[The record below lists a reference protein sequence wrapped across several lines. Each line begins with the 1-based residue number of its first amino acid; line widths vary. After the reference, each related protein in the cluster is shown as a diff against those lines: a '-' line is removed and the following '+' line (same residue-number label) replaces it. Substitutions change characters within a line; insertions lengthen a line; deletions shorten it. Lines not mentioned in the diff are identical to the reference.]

1 MCVTAAHKYQI
12 ACQWQFR
19 GHLKNLRA
27 TWLDGGDLMVLDEQV
42 TEETLM
48 GNSALEQR
56 IAYARGEMPCDIL
69 LKGGRVLCVVTGA
82 VLEADVAIA
91 GDRIVGVGS
100 GYEGKDVFDVS
111 GKVLVPGFIDTHLH
125 IESSL
130 VTPEEFDRCVAPR
143 GVTTAIC
150 DPHEIANVLGVPGIE
165 YFLKAAAHTLMDIRV
180 QLSSCVPSTSME
192 TSGAQIEAADLAPFM
207 DHPKVIGLAEFMNFP
222 GVIHRDPGAIAKLEL
237 FDGRHIDGHAPQLS
251 GNDLN
256 AYISAGIRTEHE
268 ATTARE
274 AVEKLQK
281 GMRVLIREGSV
292 SKDLNA
298 LQPVLNDVSSAYM
311 CLCTDDRNPLDIAEE
326 GHLDHM
332 IRTLI
337 AKGCTPLSVYR
348 AASLSAAEAF
358 GLKEKGQIAPGKI
371 ADIVVVDSLEG
382 CNVSRVFCRGV
393 EVTESNFNQRKSVP
407 PIGRNSVSS
416 RKIVAADFRSS
427 SNNPIT
433 DVIGIVEGK
442 IITEHLSEDVP
453 IYEGDKRPEAA
464 RDLARITVIERHGKN
479 GNIANG
485 MVRGFAL
492 KSGAIAS
499 TVCHDHHNIAV
510 VGMDYDDM
518 ALAANRL
525 VEIEGGFVVVENGK
539 VLAELALPIAGLMSD
554 QSFEKVHDDL
564 IELRHAARDIGVVLQ
579 EPFLQLAF
587 LALPVIPALKIT
599 DRGMVDV
606 NKFEIIS

>member
-1 MCVTAAHKYQI
+1 
-12 ACQWQFR
+12 
-19 GHLKNLRA
+19 
-27 TWLDGGDLMVLDEQV
+27 
-42 TEETLM
+42 M
-48 GNSALEQR
+48 GNRTLEQR
-56 IAYARGEMPCDIL
+56 IAQARGDMPCDL
-69 LKGGRVLCVVTGA
+69 LLQGGQVLCVATGA
-82 VLEADVAIA
+82 VLTADVAIC
-91 GDRIVGVGS
+91 GDTIAGVGT
-100 GYEGKDVFDVS
+100 GYTSERVVDVS
-111 GKVLVPGFIDTHLH
+111 GKTLVPGFIDTHLH

-130 VTPEEFDRCVAPR
+130 VTPFEFDRCVAPK

-165 YFLKAAAHTLMDIRV
+165 YFLEAANHTLMDIRV
-180 QLSSCVPSTSME
+180 QLSSCVPSTNME
-192 TSGAQIEAADLAPFM
+192 TSGAVIEADDLAPFM

-222 GVIHRDPGAIAKLEL
+222 GVIFRDPAVMAKLEL
-237 FDGRHIDGHAPQLS
+237 FEGRHIDGHSPQLS

-268 ATTARE
+268 ATTADE
-274 AVEKLQK
+274 ALEKMQK

-292 SKDLNA
+292 SKDLEA
-298 LQPVLNDVSSAYM
+298 LQPLLTDLTSAYM

-337 AKGCTPLSVYR
+337 AMGCSPLSAYR

-358 GLKEKGQIAPGKI
+358 GLKDKGQIAPGKL
-371 ADIVVVDSLEG
+371 ADIVVVDSLEA
-382 CNVSRVFCRGV
+382 CDVQQVFCRGV
-393 EVTESNFNQRKSVP
+393 EISDENFAKRRTIAP
-407 PIGRNSVSS
+407 LGRNSVKT
-416 RKIVAADFRSS
+416 RVIEPTDFRSS
-427 SNNPIT
+427 SNNPKT

-442 IITEHLSEDVP
+442 IITEHLTETIEIV
-453 IYEGDKRPEAA
+453 EGDKAPNAK

-485 MVRGFAL
+485 AVQGFTIA
-492 KSGAIAS
+492 KGAIGS

-510 VGMDYDDM
+510 VGINYDDM
-518 ALAANRL
+518 AIAANRL
-525 VEIEGGFVVVENGK
+525 AEIEGGFVVVADGEI
-539 VLAELALPIAGLMSD
+539 LAELALPVAGLMSLEP
-554 QSFEKVHDDL
+554 FEVVHDHLVDL
-564 IELRHAARDIGVVLQ
+564 RAAARSIGVRLK

-606 NKFEIIS
+606 KKFEIIS